1 MADLYSNVAELMK
14 SIKDRRN
21 QIEYQP
27 LSTDY
32 NYQLDQMGADSF
44 TISQRYL
51 RLANSENGV
60 VSCQGFYYHGGCYT
74 FDPPQFHDLRQA
86 LVKQGFI
93 SLNTSEQLSYDVVIA
108 PFLLNGRR
116 LNVGDKF
123 RSAVWHANRVFS

>member
-14 SIKDRRN
+14 SIKDRLN

-32 NYQLDQMGADSF
+32 NYQLGADSF

-60 VSCQGFYYHGGCYT
+60 VSCQGFYYNGGCYT
-74 FDPPQFHDLRQA
+74 YDLPQFYDLRKA
-86 LVKQGFI
+86 LVKQGYI
-93 SLNTSEQLSYDVVIA
+93 SLNTSEQLSYDVVIV
-108 PFLLNGRR
+108 PFLLNDRR

-123 RSAVWHANRVFS
+123 RSAVWHANRVSS